1 MMSNEKLQLT
11 QKKTSL
17 EDKDILGKTEIKNT
31 VVERLKNRSFEHFF
45 FQLYIRKKF
54 FNIENINIH
63 IFFFF
68 EGRRF
73 FIWQEMYRL

>member
-45 FQLYIRKKF
+45 FQPYIREVFQYKEHKYTYF
-54 FNIENINIH
+54 LFS
-63 IFFFF
+63 